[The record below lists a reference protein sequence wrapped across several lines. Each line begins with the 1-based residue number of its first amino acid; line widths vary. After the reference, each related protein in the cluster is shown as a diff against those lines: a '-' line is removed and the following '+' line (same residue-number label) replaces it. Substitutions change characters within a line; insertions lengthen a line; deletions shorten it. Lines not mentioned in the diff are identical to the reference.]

1 MCISA
6 QDYIFNVQN
15 FYSCTPLRAS
25 DSINLYPT
33 LLASLH
39 KFFSYATKIRRGDR
53 FYIDDGDSEDDH
65 PIYEA
70 TKIDRITRMYNGNG
84 VYTLMLVEC
93 NEHPTDNSDSMVA
106 DNNNKTE
113 LEEGEWVY
121 SNRRYSIDKF
131 VSEEC
136 KGWLRYVIKVA

>member
-39 KFFSYATKIRRGDR
+39 KFFSYAMLSIVSTFSSSETKNINTGL
-53 FYIDDGDSEDDH
+53 S
-65 PIYEA
+65 
-70 TKIDRITRMYNGNG
+70 
-84 VYTLMLVEC
+84 V
-93 NEHPTDNSDSMVA
+93 
-106 DNNNKTE
+106 
-113 LEEGEWVY
+113 
-121 SNRRYSIDKF
+121 
-131 VSEEC
+131 
-136 KGWLRYVIKVA
+136 

>member
-1 MCISA
+1 MISA
-6 QDYIFNVQN
+6 LSSAGMVPKDDD
-15 FYSCTPLRAS
+15 T
-25 DSINLYPT
+25 
-33 LLASLH
+33 
-39 KFFSYATKIRRGDR
+39 TKIRRGDR

-113 LEEGEWVY
+113 LEEGEWV
-121 SNRRYSIDKF
+121 
-131 VSEEC
+131 
-136 KGWLRYVIKVA
+136 